1 MENLPNPVKVPKPR
15 KPRKPRVYLAKYL
28 EKEKIWRENHP
39 ENVKQ
44 YYIKQNLK
52 RSEWRKVQKIYL
64 QILL

>member
-1 MENLPNPVKVPKPR
+1 MQKLPKPLKVP

-28 EKEKIWRENHP
+28 EKEKIWRDTHP
-39 ENVKQ
+39 ENIKQ

-64 QILL
+64 HILL